1 MTFNIW
7 YRLSEGLFS
16 FEDDQHIEKFKP
28 YVQRYLAAL
37 YRHCRYDTEEEGI
50 PDRDGDFADFRLKVI
65 ETVRDVVF
73 VVGTE
78 SCVTSMYNMLK
89 TCSQSGTWDEAEA
102 ALFIISTVI
111 SNIIPEENNV
121 IPELVQAIVTL
132 PMTSHPALLLTSVD
146 LLGSAS
152 EWLSK
157 NTSFLGK
164 VVEWLLQLAVTPAFA
179 APAADSIEKITLRSS
194 AELTHLIPLLVQL
207 IPHLESSQSHGKKM
221 ETAISSCLK
230 ACTMLIMNLPAEEI
244 RTRLVELC
252 QPIIQRLQMVLTATP
267 VVVANNENEKSADS
281 WARIASEPI
290 LWIDRIATIF
300 REVRPW
306 NGGVLVSVRG

>member
-1 MTFNIW
+1 AAPNAPGSLHDAATECVVSALIRAEDYQTHQALAMNLQTAVYQLHGAFNHAVAMEDMDKIFVELAESFIEKLVNDGSDDPNSLGSIHTLELLLLLAGHHDYSLIEMTFNIW

-50 PDRDGDFADFRLKVI
+50 PDRDGDFADFRLKVV

-132 PMTSHPALLLTSVD
+132 PMTSHPALLLTSVG
-146 LLGSAS
+146 LVGFV
-152 EWLSK
+152 EYVYK
-157 NTSFLGK
+157 VTSLNIRK
-164 VVEWLLQLAVTPAFA
+164 
-179 APAADSIEKITLRSS
+179 SS
-194 AELTHLIPLLVQL
+194 
-207 IPHLESSQSHGKKM
+207 G
-221 ETAISSCLK
+221 
-230 ACTMLIMNLPAEEI
+230 
-244 RTRLVELC
+244 
-252 QPIIQRLQMVLTATP
+252 
-267 VVVANNENEKSADS
+267 VVA
-281 WARIASEPI
+281 
-290 LWIDRIATIF
+290 ATCCSS
-300 REVRPW
+300 
-306 NGGVLVSVRG
+306 GVCCACC